1 MWPLLACKMGKAHFN
16 TLDIKQ
22 RIILRTS
29 VGLQQGQQ
37 GSRQLHFLII
47 VSIFLVS
54 ALYM

>member
-1 MWPLLACKMGKAHFN
+1 MGKAHFN